1 MSICGSVGN
10 LPGKPS
16 GLCCCVSLSI
26 FAFSSLSPPAPPV
39 CHVLMSLRCGR
50 SSRLFTASRH
60 CLRRAMR
67 AAFVV
72 RRSENGARQVAKIY
86 LRLSSWQKF
95 SVNVFAIVNTATFV
109 LWCQQQQLQQ
119 QQQLHIDTPLHRPHI
134 HVASAAIAI
143 AFVKFCVRRRICQ
156 IVCFV
161 WRVQLLSNF
170 FLSHFSFS
178 LSNFSSFLFSFLC
191 VRYTHNDT
199 PPSRCVAQLPTVWRV
214 YQYLTCCI
222 ARQLQCTYGKYPVP

>member
-26 FAFSSLSPPAPPV
+26 FAFSSLSPSLSPPPALPV

-60 CLRRAMR
+60 CLRRRPMR
-67 AAFVV
+67 AVFVV
-72 RRSENGARQVAKIY
+72 RRPGNGARQVAKIY

-109 LWCQQQQLQQ
+109 LWCQQQQQR
-119 QQQLHIDTPLHRPHI
+119 QLYTDTPLHRPHI

-170 FLSHFSFS
+170 FRSHLSFS
-178 LSNFSSFLFSFLC
+178 LFNFSSFLFPFFVC
-191 VRYTHNDT
+191 QVYTQRHA
-199 PPSRCVAQLPTVWRV
+199 P
-214 YQYLTCCI
+214 
-222 ARQLQCTYGKYPVP
+222 

>member
-26 FAFSSLSPPAPPV
+26 FAFSSPYLSPPPALPV

-60 CLRRAMR
+60 CLRRRPMR
-67 AAFVV
+67 AVFVV
-72 RRSENGARQVAKIY
+72 RRPENGARQVAKIY

-109 LWCQQQQLQQ
+109 LWCQQQQ
-119 QQQLHIDTPLHRPHI
+119 QLHTDTPLHRPHI

-170 FLSHFSFS
+170 FLSHLS
-178 LSNFSSFLFSFLC
+178 LSLLNFSSFLFSFLC

-199 PPSRCVAQLPTVWRV
+199 PPSRCVAQLLTVWRV

-222 ARQLQCTYGKYPVP
+222 VRHLQCTYGEYPVA